1 MTIKYIAGTKY
12 QLVEDFSIPTPVIGE
27 AIDDRFFML
36 YPSGLLTIRAGFG
49 WDGASGPTFDT
60 KDCMS
65 ASLVHD
71 VFCILMRD
79 RRLSYARWQ
88 DIINEFFHTMC
99 LAAGMWPWRA
109 KLWHAGVEFGDAGNP
124 KDGPDRLV
132 QEAP

>member
-12 QLVEDFSIPTPVIGE
+12 QLVEDFSILTPVIGE
-27 AIDDRFFML
+27 LITDRFFTL
-36 YPSGLLTIRAGFG
+36 CPTGLLTIRAGFG

-88 DIINEFFHTMC
+88 DIINDYFREMC
-99 LAAGMWPWRA
+99 LKAGMWPWRA
-109 KLWHAGVEFGDAGNP
+109 KLWHAGVEIGDAGNP